1 MTIDIYVYLI
11 VLPFMFLA
19 GFVDAIAGGGA
30 LIALPGMFIAGLPAH
45 TALGTNKFGAMF
57 GTLFTTIRFITK
69 GFINLKI
76 AAIIAIFTIS
86 GAALGTNLVL
96 MVSSNSYKIALLVGL
111 PITAFYLLRKRALK
125 DYSEEIPQNKLIIR
139 CILITFIVGI
149 YDGFYGPGSGTFLL
163 LCFCAFTH
171 MSVQKSNGLTKAE
184 NLISDIT
191 SMILFLRHGDVLL
204 PLGIMAAVANIAGNY
219 LGARFF
225 EKRGA
230 FATRPIMIVVISL
243 FILKVG
249 YDVITGQ

>member
-96 MVSSNSYKIALLVGL
+96 
-111 PITAFYLLRKRALK
+111 T
-125 DYSEEIPQNKLIIR
+125 
-139 CILITFIVGI
+139 GI
-149 YDGFYGPGSGTFLL
+149 
-163 LCFCAFTH
+163 
-171 MSVQKSNGLTKAE
+171 
-184 NLISDIT
+184 
-191 SMILFLRHGDVLL
+191 
-204 PLGIMAAVANIAGNY
+204 
-219 LGARFF
+219 
-225 EKRGA
+225 
-230 FATRPIMIVVISL
+230 
-243 FILKVG
+243 
-249 YDVITGQ
+249 